1 MKCEHIAELLP
12 DYLQGRLSAELH
24 TTSKPTS
31 NSARTVEKKWSFG
44 ENSRFCPS
52 NSQVLPL
59 ARVLKPCCRPTKR
72 VVRISLRTTR
82 RGENALPPGAGMC
95 SIGFAHLWGP
105 QRGAPRCLLSA
116 FTRVFRWLV
125 PNPIPK
131 TSKQCNPNSRA

>member
-31 NSARTVEKKWSFG
+31 NSARTVPKKWSFG

-52 NSQVLPL
+52 TSQILHLAHVL
-59 ARVLKPCCRPTKR
+59 RPCCRRTKR
-72 VVRISLRTTR
+72 AVRISPRAAR
-82 RGENALPPGAGMC
+82 NGESGLLSGAGTC

-105 QRGAPRCLLSA
+105 QRGAKPMEH
-116 FTRVFRWLV
+116 V
-125 PNPIPK
+125 PAPD
-131 TSKQCNPNSRA
+131 R